1 MDELTENKSK
11 EITYVDLKKQYR
23 EEVTSQYRKTADEVQ
38 TLANMTNTGWSLS
51 TIKYE
56 NDMKVYNR
64 RVGAA
69 IGGLFGTLFGAWAYS
84 LSLKRA
90 KKKKSEENTTVD
102 QENEAE

>member
-11 EITYVDLKKQYR
+11 EITYVDLTKQYR
-23 EEVTSQYRKTADEVQ
+23 EEVTNQYRKTADEVQ

-64 RVGAA
+64 RIGTA
-69 IGGLFGTLFGAWAYS
+69 IGGLFGTLLGTLFGAWAYS
-84 LSLKRA
+84 VSSKKA
-90 KKKKSEENTTVD
+90 KKKNS
-102 QENEAE
+102 AYSH